1 MQMIRLYTGDDSPI
15 KLPSGWSD
23 RPAVVESAPGPVS
36 ERQVFNSGLVGHI
49 EENKKALSPLY
60 PNDSA
65 ASAVQNILSHS
76 TTSARGIASDERK
89 GPGLPRVIS
98 APIYR

>member
-1 MQMIRLYTGDDSPI
+1 MIRLYTGDDSPI

-23 RPAVVESAPGPVS
+23 RSTGVESAPGPVP
-36 ERQVFNSGLVGHI
+36 ERPVFNSGLDGHI
-49 EENKKALSPLY
+49 EENRKALSPLY
-60 PNDSA
+60 PDGSA
-65 ASAVQNILSHS
+65 AADLQNMLTRS
-76 TTSARGIASDERK
+76 TTSARGIAGNDRK